1 MTQPLYTVRQ
11 VAYVVRD
18 MEKAL
23 KYWTEYLK
31 VGPFFMFEH
40 CPLENQRYRGGE
52 SNADVSLA
60 LGNSGDVQIELIYCE
75 NDAPSVYKSFWML
88 EKLGYIILG

>member
-18 MEKAL
+18 MDAAL
-23 KYWTEYLK
+23 KYWVDVLN
-31 VGPFFMFEH
+31 VGPFYLFEH

-52 SNADVSLA
+52 SNADVT
-60 LGNSGDVQIELIYCE
+60 LILQS
-75 NDAPSVYKSFWML
+75 PPK
-88 EKLGYIILG
+88 